1 MWSQLGDRA
10 IEDLIEM
17 PFLADSTCVA
27 TLEVLTRLFP
37 VVVLSDANLMALVA
51 CRAVSLSLEYGN
63 CDASCAHYAW
73 LGRVLGGRFGDYQAA
88 YRFGRLACD
97 LVDRRGGTPFHTQV
111 PMVVASNRI
120 PSGPH
125 VRGGR
130 DFLQPDFDFAPR
142 DATLIPET
150 SN

>member
-1 MWSQLGDRA
+1 M
-10 IEDLIEM
+10 EDCMDVPYLW
-17 PFLADSTCVA
+17 DSTGVA
-27 TLEVLTRLFP
+27 PLEVLTRLFP

-97 LVDRRGGTPFHTQV
+97 LVDRRGLTRFQAQV
-111 PMVVASNRI
+111 YMAVASNVI
-120 PSGPH
+120 SWVQHG
-125 VRGGR
+125 RGGR
-130 DFLQPDFDFAPR
+130 KLLRGGLGAAR
-142 DATLIPET
+142 RAGNLLHEAH
-150 SN
+150 